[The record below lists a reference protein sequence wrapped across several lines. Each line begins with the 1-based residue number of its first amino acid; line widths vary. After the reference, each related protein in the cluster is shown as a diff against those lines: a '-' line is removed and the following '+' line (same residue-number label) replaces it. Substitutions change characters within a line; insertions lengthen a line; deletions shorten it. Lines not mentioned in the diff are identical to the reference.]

1 MEGAR
6 TRSKQ
11 IQFHRVATRKIVYRP
26 RENRSIELETCIY
39 IYRFESSYPP
49 LLLLLLLLVNLS
61 SASIETKRVNSSR
74 SSIWGGRGW

>member
-39 IYRFESSYPP
+39 IYRFEFQTD
-49 LLLLLLLLVNLS
+49 LKKKNKK
-61 SASIETKRVNSSR
+61 IEERE
-74 SSIWGGRGW
+74 GD